1 MICDHSQ
8 GSHSGVPAMSEEEG
22 LQLYLC
28 VSREHLNRIQ
38 AINCVTPGLAAN
50 TKWRPLIG
58 LRERKDDAIERCAR
72 NTGAAVTGLTHVL
85 IAFQFTA
92 KGLAYFMKLN
102 AGISHGYKSTLAK
115 QSFNDGSD
123 WGVWHFNGDLPLP
136 LALWDD
142 DAYLVL
148 AGVVDF

>member
-1 MICDHSQ
+1 
-8 GSHSGVPAMSEEEG
+8 
-22 LQLYLC
+22 
-28 VSREHLNRIQ
+28 
-38 AINCVTPGLAAN
+38 VT
-50 TKWRPLIG
+50 
-58 LRERKDDAIERCAR
+58 D
-72 NTGAAVTGLTHVL
+72 LTHVL
-85 IAFQFTA
+85 IAFRFTA
-92 KGLAYFMKLN
+92 KGLVYFTKKN

-148 AGVVDF
+148 AGVLGI